1 MEYTNT
7 LVHLLPANIMQ
18 TRIQILDALHDILH
32 LVLVLGLDLACLAN
46 GHVKGDLDCAL
57 GAGQPSTSLSIG
69 VSREADLVLA
79 SVGGGESEAARV
91 VLALGDDTVV
101 VVEGLVNGDHDAEV
115 VVNGVDVG
123 LGVDDIGSEVA

>member
-1 MEYTNT
+1 MEYTNP

-18 TRIQILDALHDILH
+18 TRVQILDALHDILH

-46 GHVKGDLDCAL
+46 GHVKGDLDSAL
-57 GAGQPSTSLSIG
+57 GTGQPSTSLSIG

-79 SVGGGESEAARV
+79 SVGGSESEAARV

-123 LGVDDIGSEVA
+123 LGVDDIGSEVS